1 MATNHGR
8 DREPVTESGA
18 EHLEKALVEVREM
31 IETARTMPMS
41 ASVLVNRDE
50 ALDLLDV
57 AIRSVPEEL
66 RHARWLLKERQEF
79 LAQAHRDA
87 DDLVDAARVQA
98 ERLVERT
105 DIAREARRTAQQIV
119 TEAEA
124 DARRMRH
131 EVEDYVE
138 QRLLAFEGLLT
149 RTMKTIRKG
158 REKLQVPL
166 PSPEPDEPEAPEP
179 IPYDQDDS

>member
-1 MATNHGR
+1 VNQPEAHSL
-8 DREPVTESGA
+8 ESA
-18 EHLEKALVEVREM
+18 LLELREM

-57 AIRSVPEEL
+57 AMRSLPEEL

-87 DDLVDAARVQA
+87 DDLVEAARVQA
-98 ERLVERT
+98 SRMVERT
-105 DIAREARRTAQQIV
+105 ELAREAKRDAQQV
-119 TEAEA
+119 LSDAEA

-138 QRLLAFEGLLT
+138 QRLLAFEGVLD

-166 PSPEPDEPEAPEP
+166 PPPEPDPTDEESEGEFF
-179 IPYDQDDS
+179 DQDET